1 MKSEV
6 GKIEINKLGKSP
18 TFLNDLKTKIHD
30 LDVGKLKTVPIDLN
44 KLSNVVSKEVG
55 KGTARGKLNIR
66 VNNLENKIQDAS
78 TLIQKNQYNRF
89 WDVENKIPE
98 ISGSAD
104 LNTKLAVVE
113 NKILDISGLATTAVL
128 NRKIGKVESKIP
140 SVKGFVNKAVNVSKI
155 S

>member
-6 GKIEINKLGKSP
+6 DKIDINKLVKFL
-18 TFLNDLKTKIHD
+18 TFLNDLKTKID
-30 LDVGKLKTVPIDLN
+30 GKLKTVPIDLS
-44 KLSNVVSKEVG
+44 KLNNVVNKQVA
-55 KGTARGKLNIR
+55 KGTVCDKLNTR
-66 VNNLENKIQDAS
+66 ANNLENKIQDVS
-78 TLIQKNQYNRF
+78 TLIQTNQYNRF

-98 ISGSAD
+98 VNGLAG
-104 LNTKLAVVE
+104 LNTKIAVVE

-140 SVKGFVNKAVNVSKI
+140 SVKGFVNKTVNVSKI

>member
-44 KLSNVVSKEVG
+44 KLSNVVSKEVA
-55 KGTARGKLNIR
+55 KGTVRGKLNIR

-89 WDVENKIPE
+89 
-98 ISGSAD
+98 
-104 LNTKLAVVE
+104 
-113 NKILDISGLATTAVL
+113 
-128 NRKIGKVESKIP
+128 
-140 SVKGFVNKAVNVSKI
+140 
-155 S
+155 

>member
-6 GKIEINKLGKSP
+6 DKIDINKLVKFL
-18 TFLNDLKTKIHD
+18 TFLNDLKTKID
-30 LDVGKLKTVPIDLN
+30 GKLKTVPIDLS
-44 KLSNVVSKEVG
+44 KLNNVVNKQVA
-55 KGTARGKLNIR
+55 KGTVCDKLNTR
-66 VNNLENKIQDAS
+66 ANNLENKIQDVS
-78 TLIQKNQYNRF
+78 TLIQTNQYNRF

-98 ISGSAD
+98 VNGLAG
-104 LNTKLAVVE
+104 LNTKIAVVE